1 MFDNNKY
8 TSLYYRIINNAT
20 SKNRIK
26 RRTTHKNYEY
36 FESHHI
42 VPRSLG
48 GVDTK
53 ENLVL
58 LTPREH
64 FICHYLLCKMV
75 KSHTYQ
81 WNKLVRAFTFM
92 YASSTLQNRYMNSR
106 LYEFARKSIGTIMSK
121 SQSGSSNSQY
131 GKVWVSN
138 ILKMHSCKI
147 DSKDLDTYIKNGY
160 IQKRVI
166 SWDKFIIEQC
176 QETNELQKAIQ
187 KINNKI
193 NQLNQEKEILMNKL
207 ESIKLNMV
215 PRA

>member
-1 MFDNNKY
+1 
-8 TSLYYRIINNAT
+8 
-20 SKNRIK
+20 
-26 RRTTHKNYEY
+26 
-36 FESHHI
+36 
-42 VPRSLG
+42 
-48 GVDTK
+48 
-53 ENLVL
+53 
-58 LTPREH
+58 
-64 FICHYLLCKMV
+64 
-75 KSHTYQ
+75 
-81 WNKLVRAFTFM
+81 
-92 YASSTLQNRYMNSR
+92 
-106 LYEFARKSIGTIMSK
+106 MSK